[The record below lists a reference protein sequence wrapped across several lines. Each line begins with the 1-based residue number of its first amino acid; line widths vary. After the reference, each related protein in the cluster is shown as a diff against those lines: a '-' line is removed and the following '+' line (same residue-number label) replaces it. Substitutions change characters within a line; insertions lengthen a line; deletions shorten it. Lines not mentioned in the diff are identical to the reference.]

1 MVGLVSIDRLR
12 LTPPQWAALSL
23 NLACWLWQYRV
34 IALRQTQD
42 ERIAESERGA
52 FAWMVTAMCALP
64 PLWMAFWKTPSSVD
78 VWLLFHDAAE
88 VSRLSWPEMLAALPR
103 QLYVKWQPPALTF
116 SWSRLP
122 LFWWHQF
129 LMLPFAL
136 LCVGLLFALYGRHA
150 ALLCATPVFALMMHQ
165 PCHDTILFG
174 LLLMVLRL
182 LQLKRRG
189 WAAAVY
195 GLTYAVKPLTLLTA
209 PFLLPRLGWM
219 GLVSL
224 AMWGGYVGWSLSH
237 AFGRQQ
243 AAYLLHLLLI
253 GSKKAAD
260 AGDVR
265 GVFTALAERPDR
277 IGHNLAFRLN
287 LRWTRIGS
295 QALPALPFYL
305 FPAYFRPISWQG
317 GGLILLILVGFG
329 NIKYLLCALL
339 FLFPV
344 RDDDAIL

>member
-1 MVGLVSIDRLR
+1 MVGLVYVKPLE
-12 LTPPQWAALSL
+12 LSL
-23 NLACWLWQYRV
+23 AQWSALVLHTAGWLWQYSVTSQERADRRCACWQL
-34 IALRQTQD
+34 ALLL
-42 ERIAESERGA
+42 
-52 FAWMVTAMCALP
+52 LP
-64 PLWMAFWKTPSSVD
+64 GLWSVFWRSFTCVD
-78 VWLLFHDAAE
+78 HWLLFWQAE
-88 VSRLSWPEMLAALPR
+88 EMSPLSWSACLAELAERP
-103 QLYVKWQPPALTF
+103 YVRYQSPLLTF
-116 SWSRLP
+116 YWSRLP
-122 LFWWHQF
+122 LFWLHQL
-129 LMLPFAL
+129 LMLPYAL

-182 LQLKRRG
+182 LQLKQRG
-189 WAAAVY
+189 WAAALY
-195 GLTYAVKPLTLLTA
+195 GLTYAAKPLTLLTA

-224 AMWGGYVGWSLSH
+224 AMWGGYVGWSLCYE
-237 AFGRQQ
+237 FGRRQT
-243 AAYLLHLLLI
+243 AYLLHLLLI

-287 LRWTRIGS
+287 LRWTRIGV